1 MVRNLGLLL
10 AGLATTLFASPIS
23 SANPP
28 AFILAG
34 DSTTAVQNAALT
46 GGGWG
51 DGFIATL
58 RNGAGGINY
67 GHNGATTVSFVNGG
81 DWAKV
86 LASVAKYKADYTTFV
101 TIQFGH
107 NDQKATANISV
118 AEYMDNLKNM
128 AEDVK
133 AAGGTPILVTSL
145 TRRSF
150 NSSGLASESLA
161 VQANATIAVAKS
173 IGSLYI
179 DLNRAS
185 TDYVDAIGATNAATY
200 NLKPTDF
207 THLNTAGSVLFGNIV
222 SGLIDVTVG
231 SSFGFNI
238 KTYTKPNATIAK
250 DVASGTYIFPSG
262 FGTLPNN
269 TLPA

>member
-101 TIQFGH
+101 TIQVSIGK
-107 NDQKATANISV
+107 QWR
-118 AEYMDNLKNM
+118 
-128 AEDVK
+128 
-133 AAGGTPILVTSL
+133 GTSDEMVL
-145 TRRSF
+145 TRELVRSQRSKGNGKHF
-150 NSSGLASESLA
+150 GCGVHGQFEEHGGGRKSRWWNSS
-161 VQANATIAVAKS
+161 KS
-173 IGSLYI
+173 I
-179 DLNRAS
+179 
-185 TDYVDAIGATNAATY
+185 
-200 NLKPTDF
+200 
-207 THLNTAGSVLFGNIV
+207 LFHR
-222 SGLIDVTVG
+222 
-231 SSFGFNI
+231 F
-238 KTYTKPNATIAK
+238 
-250 DVASGTYIFPSG
+250 
-262 FGTLPNN
+262 
-269 TLPA
+269 